1 MRPTAHVT
9 VALSLLLAPVTGG
22 ASSGR
27 PATGGGLGRML
38 ARRRI
43 RKPHDGS
50 SARSLIMTSTH
61 EVGAFRPAATD
72 TDVAIPEGYTERKA
86 R

>member
-1 MRPTAHVT
+1 M
-9 VALSLLLAPVTGG
+9 
-22 ASSGR
+22 
-27 PATGGGLGRML
+27 
-38 ARRRI
+38 
-43 RKPHDGS
+43 PHDGS